1 MTTSLM
7 PQPLMRFYTNAGLP
21 AAGCKLYTYEAGT
34 TTPKEAFTDPAGLVP
49 HENPITLNAN
59 GEALVYWD
67 GNYRLDL
74 RTPLGAQIAGFPVD
88 NFQTQNGQIEGLVL
102 NLAGSNGATLI
113 GRGTGTVNSALES
126 LESTTARLLGV
137 TPAERPSHPVFL
149 EQHFSSFF
157 GRGMLTSETI
167 NVTTEQALVGSFAAG
182 AATLV
187 MSNASQVAIGSTVTV
202 KHDNG
207 KYATYFVDS
216 KSANNIGIRP
226 GLRYS
231 CATSAARIERTW
243 YNRAH
248 PGKFYMRELGQ
259 RIAHST
265 ELDCSMPH
273 GNRVLFT
280 NFGTDSLT
288 AVGGAAINYYN
299 ANNLGE
305 GGGVTDPVRFGPGR
319 TAFVDGITTAG
330 KGAETAMFN
339 VSGVAHGVAKVAFIA
354 QGTGTT
360 FRIEVVDE
368 NGREVGKYVIPAGA
382 DHRVMRIYTVPCAF
396 GNATQ
401 VKVRVICD
409 TYTVSAYFALG
420 QIDVFD
426 APKSAGKIVG
436 QRGAKIVCI
445 GDSWTAG
452 DMRNDIE
459 REPITQQLALELPY
473 ATVINAGV
481 GGNTIGNMLARFDT
495 DVAPHNPDYVVI
507 ETGTNES
514 YNPLSAVF
522 EPNAINA
529 FIDALRQMINKV
541 VAIGA
546 RPIIVGVPALAQ
558 SDADVPAFAEWLLND
573 RAKAYAKAV
582 FEHMGRQP
590 VVTFE
595 DTTVTSANGVAVKL
609 ADGTLI
615 CRHTVSVATTAA
627 LTLASVVW
635 DFPVSFVA
643 PPKVSTTLSNF
654 SSNQVISTGLTGAAT
669 AAQATVG
676 IVSGTAAFSGTVD
689 VIAVGRWRT

>member
-34 TTPKEAFTDPAGLVP
+34 STPKAAFTDPAGLVP

-67 GNYRLDL
+67 GNYKLDL
-74 RTPLGAQIAGFPVD
+74 KTALGVQITGFPVD
-88 NFQTQNGQIEGLVL
+88 NFQTQNGQIDGLVL
-102 NLAGSNGATLI
+102 NLAASTGATLI
-113 GRGTGTVNSALES
+113 GRGTGTVKTALDS
-126 LESTTARLLGV
+126 LDASTARLLAIA
-137 TPAERPSHPVFL
+137 PAERPSHPAFI
-149 EQHFSSFF
+149 EQHLTSFF
-157 GRGMLTSETI
+157 GRGMLTSEVI
-167 NVTTEQALVGSFAAG
+167 NVVTEQAFVGSFAAG
-182 AATLV
+182 VATVVMTNAAQIAV
-187 MSNASQVAIGSTVTV
+187 GSTVTI

-216 KSANNIGIRP
+216 KATNNIGIRP
-226 GLRYS
+226 ALRFA
-231 CATSAARIERTW
+231 CTTAAAKIERTW

-248 PGKFYMRELGQ
+248 PGKFYMRELAQ
-259 RIAHST
+259 RIANGT
-265 ELDCSMPH
+265 ELECAMPH
-273 GNRVLFT
+273 GQRVLFT
-280 NFGTDSLT
+280 NFATDTLT
-288 AVGGAAINYYN
+288 AVAGAVINYY
-299 ANNLGE
+299 AASNLGE
-305 GGGVTDPVRFGPGR
+305 GGGVVDPVRFGPGR
-319 TAFVDGITTAG
+319 TAFVDSITATG
-330 KGAETAMFN
+330 KGAETALFN
-339 VSGVAHGVAKVAFIA
+339 VSGVAHGVAKVAFLA
-354 QGTGTT
+354 QGTGTS
-360 FRIEVVDE
+360 FRIEVIDQS
-368 NGREVGKYVIPAGA
+368 GREVGKYVIPAGA
-382 DHRVMRIYTVPCAF
+382 DQRVMRIYTVPCDF

-409 TYTVSAYFALG
+409 TYTVASYFTLG
-420 QIDVFD
+420 LIDVFE
-426 APKSAGKIVG
+426 APKSAGKIIG

-452 DMRNDIE
+452 DIANDIE
-459 REPITQQLALELPY
+459 REPITQQLAFELPY
-473 ATVINAGV
+473 ATIINAGV
-481 GGNTIGNMLARFDT
+481 GGNTLTNMLARFDT
-495 DVAPHNPDYVVI
+495 DVAVHNPDYVVI
-507 ETGTNES
+507 GTGTNES
-514 YNPLSAVF
+514 YNPLSGVF
-522 EPNAINA
+522 DPNAIDA
-529 FIDALRQMINKV
+529 FVNFFRQMINKI